1 MGEIMFESMRLQ
13 KYLARCGVAS
23 RRHAEELIRQGR
35 VKVNGV
41 TVTEMGTIISP
52 GDLVEL
58 DGKPVVP
65 EEKPVYIML
74 NKPAGYVTTVSD
86 PQGRRTV
93 MDLVRGVKE
102 RVYPVGRLDYDTEG
116 LLILT
121 NDGDFAYRSTHPSH
135 QVNKTYIA
143 EVEGTPSHEAIK
155 KLRNGVMLD
164 GRLTAPA
171 KVEVLKQNKRSAVL
185 RITIHEG
192 RNRQVRRMC
201 EAVGH
206 PVRSLRRIAIGG
218 LKLGNLA
225 PGQWR
230 YLTASDLKKIEVE
243 SDE

>member
-1 MGEIMFESMRLQ
+1 MDEKMSEKIRLQ
-13 KYLARCGVAS
+13 KYLARCGIAS

-41 TVTEMGTIISP
+41 TVTEMGVTVSP
-52 GDLVEL
+52 GDLVEF

-65 EEKPVYIML
+65 EEKPVYILL

-86 PQGRRTV
+86 PQGRKTV
-93 MDLVRGVKE
+93 MDLLKGVKE

-121 NDGDFAYRSTHPSH
+121 NDGDFAYKSTHPRH

-143 EVEGTPSHEAIK
+143 EVEGIPSNEALR
-155 KLRNGVMLD
+155 KLRDGVMLD
-164 GRLTAPA
+164 GRLTSPA
-171 KVEVLKQNKRSAVL
+171 DVKILKQKKRSAVL
-185 RITIHEG
+185 KITIHEG

-206 PVRSLRRIAIGG
+206 PVLFLKRISIGG
-218 LKLGNLA
+218 LRLGNLK
-225 PGQWR
+225 PGEWR
-230 YLTASDLKKIEVE
+230 YLTASELKKIEVE
-243 SDE
+243 

>member
-1 MGEIMFESMRLQ
+1 MSEKIRLQ
-13 KYLARCGVAS
+13 KYLARCGIAS

-41 TVTEMGTIISP
+41 TVTEMGVTVSP
-52 GDLVEL
+52 GDLVEF

-65 EEKPVYIML
+65 EEKPVYILL

-86 PQGRRTV
+86 PQGRKTV
-93 MDLVRGVKE
+93 MDLLKGVKE

-121 NDGDFAYRSTHPSH
+121 NDGDFAYKSTHPRH

-143 EVEGTPSHEAIK
+143 EVEGIPSNEALR
-155 KLRNGVMLD
+155 KLRDGVMLD
-164 GRLTAPA
+164 GRLTSPA
-171 KVEVLKQNKRSAVL
+171 DVKILKQKKRSAVL
-185 RITIHEG
+185 KITIHEG

-206 PVRSLRRIAIGG
+206 PVLFLKRISIGG
-218 LKLGNLA
+218 LRLGNLK
-225 PGQWR
+225 PGEWR
-230 YLTASDLKKIEVE
+230 YLTASELKK
-243 SDE
+243 

>member
-1 MGEIMFESMRLQ
+1 MSEKIRLQ
-13 KYLARCGVAS
+13 KYLARCGIAS

-41 TVTEMGTIISP
+41 TVTEMGVTVSP
-52 GDLVEL
+52 GDLVEF

-65 EEKPVYIML
+65 EEKPVYILL

-86 PQGRRTV
+86 PQGRKTV
-93 MDLVRGVKE
+93 MDLLKGVKE

-121 NDGDFAYRSTHPSH
+121 NDGDFAYKSTHPRH

-143 EVEGTPSHEAIK
+143 EVEGIPSNEALR
-155 KLRNGVMLD
+155 KLRDGVMLD
-164 GRLTAPA
+164 GRLTSPA
-171 KVEVLKQNKRSAVL
+171 DVKILKQKKRSAVL
-185 RITIHEG
+185 KITIHEG

-206 PVRSLRRIAIGG
+206 PVLFLKRISIGG
-218 LKLGNLA
+218 LRLGNLK
-225 PGQWR
+225 PGEWR
-230 YLTASDLKKIEVE
+230 YLTASELKKIEVE
-243 SDE
+243 